1 MFEITYNDS
10 DTLQNFIDADK
21 AYHGAVYDFTFEGR
35 FIVYHFFVKDT
46 ARYVALDSMTGYG
59 SEITRRRKDNL
70 FDTRSYH
77 SMTPMVLD
85 SIKYTGDKRYLNV
98 IVNNPLE
105 AIESIFRTILPEYGF
120 TVREDQIKLSQDMYL
135 GLTGKQV
142 AICEAEVGTGKTLA
156 YLIASC
162 VAKERYAAEYGFN
175 LPVTISTSSIE
186 LQKMIVEKE
195 VPQLSR
201 MLQDYGLIKHPL
213 CAVVRKGKEHYFCK
227 ARYYDYLSKIMDH
240 KEKYRS
246 MLDYFTANKIAVR
259 AFDLDLWDMP
269 AAIKG
274 KVCVKGRCSHCEYR
288 DDCRYSCYVKA
299 ANDKGAVDFQVTN
312 HNMFLTS
319 IKASD
324 GEATSGI
331 IQRSPYVVI
340 DEAHKLLEAAQ
351 ATFGEQFSE
360 GMIQKYINSV
370 RYLKSERV
378 KEDAYNYFLDK
389 AKKTNQQL
397 FAMLRR
403 MIPDGEFNDERTFG
417 ITIPDAGVSL
427 ILRLAETI
435 AMIEAGR
442 KPHRGAYEMDG
453 KRIIKVLEQ
462 FVRQN
467 DSNVWLELEDG
478 NSLSLCCCPRNM
490 ADVMEK
496 NVWNRSV
503 SYVLTSG
510 TMSDGRDFSF
520 FKKENGIAR
529 LSKHLVSECSTA
541 SPFDYQN
548 HTRMYIPEDM
558 PAPDNKSDD
567 YINAI
572 TERILRLID
581 ATNGHTAILF
591 TSYKVLQAVYE
602 RAIHQLG
609 KYEVFC
615 MTRNN
620 RKVISDFRKSRNGV
634 LFASGSMWEGVD
646 CVGDGLSSVIIVRLP
661 FPLRSAAMEQKKEA
675 VADVAK
681 FVHEYAVPEM
691 LIKLRQ
697 GVGRL
702 IRCETDTGVISIL
715 DSRAATGSYVP
726 RVKMALLKYPTVDS
740 VEEVKSFM
748 ESVKGEDY
756 YA

>member
-21 AYHGAVYDFTFEGR
+21 AYHGAIYDFTFEGR

-59 SEITRRRKDNL
+59 SEITRRRKEKL
-70 FDTRSYH
+70 FDTRTYH

-156 YLIASC
+156 YLIASF

-227 ARYYDYLSKIMDH
+227 ARYYDYLNKIMDH
-240 KEKYRS
+240 KEKYRN
-246 MLDYFTANKIAVR
+246 MLDYFMANKIAVR

-274 KVCVKGRCSHCEYR
+274 KICVKGRCSHCEYR

-299 ANDKGAVDFQVTN
+299 ANDKGTVDYQVTN

-324 GEATSGI
+324 GEATSRI
-331 IQRSPYVVI
+331 IQSSPYVVI

-378 KEDAYNYFLDK
+378 KEDTYNYFLDK

-397 FAMLRR
+397 FAMLRKL
-403 MIPDGEFNDERTFG
+403 IPDDEFNDERTFG
-417 ITIPDAGVSL
+417 ITIPDSGVSL

-520 FKKENGIAR
+520 FKKENGLAR

-558 PAPDNKSDD
+558 PAPDNRSDD

-581 ATNGHTAILF
+581 TEQRTNTEKHF
-591 TSYKVLQAVYE
+591 
-602 RAIHQLG
+602 
-609 KYEVFC
+609 
-615 MTRNN
+615 
-620 RKVISDFRKSRNGV
+620 
-634 LFASGSMWEGVD
+634 
-646 CVGDGLSSVIIVRLP
+646 
-661 FPLRSAAMEQKKEA
+661 
-675 VADVAK
+675 
-681 FVHEYAVPEM
+681 
-691 LIKLRQ
+691 
-697 GVGRL
+697 
-702 IRCETDTGVISIL
+702 
-715 DSRAATGSYVP
+715 
-726 RVKMALLKYPTVDS
+726 
-740 VEEVKSFM
+740 
-748 ESVKGEDY
+748 
-756 YA
+756 